1 MTRRLAAVSLFEIAV
16 AVFLIIAAVSS
27 RFFLVD
33 YPNFKPIAAIAL
45 FAGFYFRSM
54 TIAVCIPTISMLVS
68 DAFFGGYEWQI
79 ALSVY
84 GCLLGAA
91 VFGRFALNSA
101 KDSRKTVRT
110 SAVLI
115 APFLTATFFF
125 LCTNFATWMY
135 SGWYEQSSSGL
146 AACFIAGLAFF
157 KYTLAGDLLFTY
169 SVFGSYLLAV
179 RISKAIPVLQKP
191 NGNSM
196 VS

>member
-1 MTRRLAAVSLFEIAV
+1 MTRRLVSISLFEIAI
-16 AVFLIIAAVSS
+16 AVFLIIAAVTS

-54 TIAVCIPTISMLVS
+54 TVAVCIPVISMLVS

-84 GCLLGAA
+84 GCLLASA
-91 VFGRFALNSA
+91 VFGRFTLTSTKNGC
-101 KDSRKTVRT
+101 KTVRT
-110 SAVLI
+110 TPLLI

-135 SGWYEQSSSGL
+135 SGWYELSSSGL

-169 SVFGSYLLAV
+169 SVFAAYLLTV
-179 RISKAIPVLQKP
+179 RLSKAIPVLQKP
-191 NGNSM
+191 HGNSI